1 MRTKVNRRLLERAYS
16 LGKTDLQQLIPA
28 VELTSHAMKELQRAR
43 DRQQNHNEARERGIR
58 SVSTKLQ
65 AFTIALSEFFEAY
78 TGIVDIMKGVSSYRG
93 IADGTLSILLTVS
106 LRGLDWGPLV
116 SNDVRWVETSKD
128 AKTR

>member
-1 MRTKVNRRLLERAYS
+1 
-16 LGKTDLQQLIPA
+16 
-28 VELTSHAMKELQRAR
+28 MKELQRAR